1 MASPHWSRCILKD
14 CSPWEGPHSG
24 GGRQCEEEGVAERNS
39 YGLTAALIPRPPVLL
54 GVEGKEGNLEMKEQ
68 IDPGKK

>member
-1 MASPHWSRCILKD
+1 M
-14 CSPWEGPHSG
+14 
-24 GGRQCEEEGVAERNS
+24 AERNS
-39 YGLTAALIPRPPVLL
+39 YGLTAALILRPPVVL

>member
-1 MASPHWSRCILKD
+1 M
-14 CSPWEGPHSG
+14 
-24 GGRQCEEEGVAERNS
+24 AERNS

-68 IDPGKK
+68 IDPGKKWGSIAAFFFVSQHPNVFYLAIN